1 MKLYEK
7 YQTEI
12 IPDFKKHFKI
22 SNSFEVSKLEKIV
35 VHIGA
40 GETVHNSKALDF
52 IIKDLQNITGQKP
65 LITKAKKSIAG
76 FKLREGMQIGTQVT
90 LRKTRMYEFLERFVC
105 IVLPRVRDFRG
116 LSKKSFDGRGNY
128 NLGLP
133 EQLVFPE
140 IDYDKTD
147 KVRGL
152 GITFVSSAKNDEH
165 ALFLLEKL
173 GFPFRKG

>member
-7 YQTEI
+7 YQKEV
-12 IPDFKKHFKI
+12 IPAFKKHFKVK
-22 SNSFEVSKLEKIV
+22 NNFQVSKLEKII
-35 VHIGA
+35 VHVGA
-40 GETVHNSKALDF
+40 GEAVHNPKALDF
-52 IIKDLQNITGQKP
+52 IVRDLESITGQKA
-65 LITKAKKSIAG
+65 LVTKAKKSIAG

-90 LRKTRMYEFLERFVC
+90 LRKVRMYEFLDRLVC

-116 LSKKSFDGRGNY
+116 LSKKSFDGGGNY
-128 NLGLP
+128 NFGLS

-140 IDYDKTD
+140 INYDKTD

-152 GITFVSSAKNDEH
+152 GVTLVSNTKNDEQ
-165 ALFLLEKL
+165 ALFLLESL